1 MPLAIYFLKA
11 KNMQNQAFEN
21 EVLRLT
27 NEFRKKNGLKALV
40 LDTNLDE
47 TADKHSKDMA
57 KRDYFSHT
65 GKDGSKPWDRAKREG
80 YESGTVGENI
90 AAGYSSAKAVV
101 DGWIASPGHRAN
113 MLNANYNEIGIGHY
127 YEANDTGNVNYRHYW
142 TQVFGKGTIESPAPS
157 PKPTP
162 KPPAPTPP
170 APTPV
175 PTPTS
180 PSTPKPIL
188 SNKSSIKG
196 TNRADKIVGGKAS
209 QRIYGKAGNDEIKAN
224 GGNDRVFGNQG
235 ADKLFGNSG
244 NDKLFGG
251 SGNDHVS
258 GGSGNDHVSGGSGND
273 RLLGGTGND
282 RLLGGD
288 GNDILQ
294 GAWRKT
300 APEKDVMTGGKGR
313 DTFVLGTTSGTLYD
327 DGKSGSRGLSNYALI
342 TDLNVGQ
349 GDKIQL
355 SNDHDYRLGS
365 APKGVESGRAL
376 YIDNGAGQK
385 DELIAVI
392 QGSGNISLN
401 SSTFK
406 FV

>member
-1 MPLAIYFLKA
+1 
-11 KNMQNQAFEN
+11 
-21 EVLRLT
+21 
-27 NEFRKKNGLKALV
+27 LKALV

-47 TADKHSKDMA
+47 TANKHSKDMA

-65 GKDGSKPWDRAKREG
+65 GKDGSKPWDRARREG

-90 AAGYSSAKAVV
+90 AAVYSSAKAVV

-127 YEANDTGNVNYRHYW
+127 YEANDTGKVNYRHYW

-196 TNRADKIVGGKAS
+196 TSRADKIVGGKAS
-209 QRIYGKAGNDEIKAN
+209 QRIYGKAGNDEIKAD

-244 NDKLFGG
+244 NDKLFGE

-282 RLLGGD
+282 RLVGGD
-288 GNDILQ
+288 GNDVLQ

-313 DTFVLGTTSGTLYD
+313 DTFVLGTTFGTLYD
-327 DGKSGSRGLSNYALI
+327 DGKSGSMGLSNYALI
-342 TDLNVGQ
+342 TDLKVSQ

>member
-1 MPLAIYFLKA
+1 
-11 KNMQNQAFEN
+11 MQNQAFEN

-196 TNRADKIVGGKAS
+196 TSRADKIVGGKAS

-258 GGSGNDHVSGGSGND
+258 GGSGND

-313 DTFVLGTTSGTLYD
+313 DTFVLGTTFGTLYD

>member
-1 MPLAIYFLKA
+1 
-11 KNMQNQAFEN
+11 MQNQAFEN

-258 GGSGNDHVSGGSGND
+258 GGSGND

-313 DTFVLGTTSGTLYD
+313 DTFVLGTTFGTLYD

-376 YIDNGAGQK
+376 FIDNGAGQK

>member
-1 MPLAIYFLKA
+1 
-11 KNMQNQAFEN
+11 MQNQAFEN

-27 NEFRKKNGLKALV
+27 NEFRKQNGLKALV

-47 TADKHSKDMA
+47 TADKHSQDMA
-57 KRDYFSHT
+57 KKDYFSHT
-65 GKDGSKPWDRAKREG
+65 GKDGSKPWDRARREG

-142 TQVFGKGTIESPAPS
+142 TQVFGKGTIETPTPT

-162 KPPAPTPP
+162 TSTPKPT
-170 APTPV
+170 PTPV

-188 SNKSSIKG
+188 SNKSSVRG
-196 TNRADKIVGGKAS
+196 TSRADKIVGGRAS
-209 QRIYGKAGNDEIKAN
+209 QRIFGKAGNDEIKAN
-224 GGNDRVFGNQG
+224 KGNDTVYGDQG

-251 SGNDHVS
+251 SGNDHVV
-258 GGSGNDHVSGGSGND
+258 GGTGND

-288 GNDILQ
+288 GNDVLQ

-313 DTFVLGTTSGTLYD
+313 DTFVLGDKSGTLYD
-327 DGKSGSRGLSNYALI
+327 DGKSGSMGLSNYALI

-365 APKGVESGRAL
+365 APKGVDSGRAL
-376 YIDNGAGQK
+376 FIDNGAGQK